1 MKYISRNAVLATLAV
16 AVIALLPAGCA
27 TTDITENPNVMPP
40 DTTVGSQA
48 IASERMYRVLESGLD
63 TFEPE
68 VRSYDILHTRL
79 QLSFDLP
86 SEELHGIATHRLTPR
101 EGHLDSLF
109 FHARF
114 LDIHSVTLTHAGWT
128 DTLRVSHFD
137 NGFSARPVE
146 PLRAFDTVNVAID
159 YTANPRRSESILGI
173 HFVDGSGDD
182 PSLPTQVWTLSQPED
197 ARFWFPTWDKPDD
210 FMTFEIEL
218 TVPDSLDAFANGEL
232 ISSFVEG
239 GMRTNVWRLNQPHVP
254 YLTAFA
260 VGRYEAVPD
269 SFRRADGTVVPLQY
283 IVEPEYAPYAYLI
296 FGETPRMIEVFEDR
310 LGVRYP
316 WPNYRQVTAQQFTA
330 GGMEHTT
337 LSTMSS
343 RLQVDSRAHLD
354 YSGRD
359 LIAHELVHQWFGNLV
374 TSADW
379 ANLALNEGFASY
391 MEEVYLADAHGEDA
405 AQEHAISDLRG
416 YMRQAQSLRRPII
429 WFGYSDPYDLYDSHT
444 YQKAARVLN
453 MLRFELGEAAWWDG
467 VNAYL
472 EEHRHQNTTAHDLQR
487 VMEAASGRDL
497 STFFEQWFH
506 SPGHP
511 ELIVDQRAADAF
523 YEVRIHQVQDAT
535 AFPIFHFDLPYVVSY
550 AGREPHEG
558 RLRVETADTTLRIAT
573 AGEIDYVQINPNLEV
588 LAEVQTRKP
597 LKEWMAQARFGR
609 GVAARIEAVTVLSEL
624 ERTPEIRQT
633 LISALHDEYDF
644 VRMSA
649 LAGLSRDVADD
660 AEVRRVVA
668 MRALDDES
676 ARMRA
681 AAVSALA
688 DAPADDPLAAT
699 AIKDALHDSSYAV
712 VASGV
717 TVAADRNP
725 TAFSQEVAHLYELAS
740 WQGRVETALLAASA
754 SIDVDERYREFVER
768 QTNAARPANVR
779 LAAVR
784 AVAALAERG
793 ALDVDAASR
802 VFNRLLQD
810 VDQRVRS
817 AAEASAAEFSSQEDD
832 G

>member
-405 AQEHAISDLRG
+405 AQVHAISDLRG

-535 AFPIFHFDLPYVVSY
+535 AFPIFNFDLPYVVSY

-633 LISALHDEYDF
+633 LVSALHDEYDF

-717 TVAADRNP
+717 AVTADRNP

-754 SIDVDERYREFVER
+754 SFDVDERYREFVER

-817 AAEASAAEFSSQEDD
+817 AAEASAAELSSQEDD